1 VRDERQRLERD
12 VLGKTGGR
20 ERIADIR
27 DQMQK
32 ILEESAGIYRDGA
45 KLAWA
50 VGCLRELQDRAAN
63 LAIEDHSRTFNT
75 ERVAALEL
83 SCMLDVAEAI
93 AQSALRRE
101 ESRGAHQR
109 TDFPARDDR
118 RFLAHSLISR
128 TSDRSARV
136 EYLPVRITRW
146 PPAER
151 VYGEVTP
158 HAETDHAAGR
168 AISTGA
174 GV

>member
-1 VRDERQRLERD
+1 M
-12 VLGKTGGR
+12 LGKTGGR
-20 ERIADIR
+20 ERLADIR

-32 ILEESAGIYRDGA
+32 ALEESAGIYRDGA

-50 VGCLRELQDRAAN
+50 VGRLRELQDRVADVS
-63 LAIEDHSRTFNT
+63 IEDHSRTFNT

-83 SCMLDVAEAI
+83 ACMLDVAEAI
-93 AQSALRRE
+93 VQSALRRE

-128 TSDRSARV
+128 TSDGSVRV

-146 PPAER
+146 PPGER
-151 VYGEVTP
+151 VYGEV
-158 HAETDHAAGR
+158 AAPCRNG
-168 AISTGA
+168 
-174 GV
+174 